1 MGKKCL
7 LLVFFLALM
16 LIPSNVF
23 AMSNKEAANKMNN
36 YIKDAIF
43 NNKWKVTNSKSN
55 SSNYDIKIKFTN
67 TNNSTFKEVI
77 SKIPTKLFDSN
88 SYKVKAYLFDC
99 GSGSCSEDAVKK
111 QNTYITFYM
120 AKTSSSNIYLYASNV
135 APSVYEKVTDGS
147 ARYEISTNQ
156 KGVGGDV
163 TKKGKATFSSSQQHD
178 ETQVDRAVGTLTN
191 PQIIGNNATISLP
204 AKNSSFWKGK
214 TDQCYYFKV
223 NFNSSNNMARYEL
236 SPVAN
241 QSYQINYIIDG
252 SIAGTAFRDALDT
265 KLYGL
270 SKNNLYGI
278 CLYATATDENFY
290 GKKVTFT
297 FKDTENINVGNG
309 FDADLAEEQLGES
322 NVNEVDANPFSDNN
336 KEWEKI
342 DGTISSKDFNNPAIG
357 CDSIFSKKE
366 GTIGWMLNTVLN
378 YIKILGPVLVV
389 LLSAVDFIKAVVG
402 FDEKA
407 MKEAQNKLIIRLVAA
422 LALFLVPTLVQLL
435 LSFINMTTCTI

>member
-1 MGKKCL
+1 MGKKSL

-23 AMSNKEAANKMNN
+23 AMSSKEAANKMNN
-36 YIKDAIF
+36 YIKNAIF
-43 NNKWKVTNSKSN
+43 NNAWKVTNSKSN
-55 SSNYDIKIKFTN
+55 SSNYDIKINFTN

-77 SKIPTKLFDSN
+77 NNIPTKLFDGN
-88 SYKVKAYLFDC
+88 SYKVKVFLFDC
-99 GSGSCSEDAVKK
+99 GSGSCSESVR
-111 QNTYITFYM
+111 NESVYITFYM
-120 AKTSSSNIYLYASNV
+120 AKTSSSNIYLYANNV
-135 APSVYEKVTDGS
+135 APSVYEKVIDGN
-147 ARYEISTNQ
+147 AWYEISTNQ

-163 TKKGKATFSSSQQHD
+163 TKKGKSAFSSSQEHD
-178 ETQVDRAVGTLTN
+178 DTQVDRAMGTLTN

-223 NFNSSNNMARYEL
+223 NFNSNSNKMARYEL
-236 SPVAN
+236 SPVTD

-252 SIAGTAFRDALDT
+252 RIAGIAFRDALDT

-270 SKNNLYGI
+270 SKDNLYGA
-278 CLYATATDENFY
+278 CLYSTATEDKFY
-290 GKKVTFT
+290 GKKITFT
-297 FKDTENINVGNG
+297 FKDTENVNIGSS
-309 FDADLAEEQLGES
+309 FDADLAEEQLGEG
-322 NVNEVDANPFSDNN
+322 NVNKVDTNPFNDNST
-336 KEWEKI
+336 EWEKI
-342 DGTISSKDFNNPAIG
+342 DGTLSSKNFDGSIG
-357 CDSIFSKKE
+357 CDSIFSKEE

-378 YIKILGPVLVV
+378 YIKIIGPVLVV
-389 LLSAVDFIKAVVG
+389 LLSAIDFIKAVVG